1 MDTRYIKLAKN
12 LCGHSAK
19 IKQGE
24 HVLLDLWETPV
35 EMAEALIDEISS
47 RGAFAHVELGNP
59 RIARRLAMSS
69 GGDRLAVAA
78 ECALYKMKKMDAYIA
93 IRGSHNIDRKS
104 VV

>member
-1 MDTRYIKLAKN
+1 MDSRYIKLAKT

-19 IKQGE
+19 IAKGE

-35 EMAEALIDEISS
+35 EMAEALIDEIAS

-59 RIARRLAMSS
+59 RIARRLALSS

-78 ECALYKMKKMDAYIA
+78 DCSLYKIKKMVWVL
-93 IRGSHNIDRKS
+93 K
-104 VV
+104 